1 SAASQRSNPADDA
14 ASGISD
20 AAKSGGRGGA
30 ARTASRQSQGSGGG
44 GGSRVNF
51 PASVR
56 SEAGSGRQQ
65 RPGGGGAAAAA
76 EDAPSRPFRMPADND
91 IFALRD
97 QERRRKKQ
105 ERERQKGLRV
115 HEKVPKKSS
124 ISFRQAALLE
134 AGPDGS
140 ERSLVSAEDP
150 THTMAVTRDRQIES
164 EALSDYIGKKR
175 EMFLLSYS
183 LGVKRDEMR
192 KLEEVAAA
200 EEKKLEMAEQYL
212 EEDASMFDEFLKENN
227 KNSAEAI
234 RIADEEAKAKL
245 QKVNEIKRLN
255 AQLTQMKS
263 EITKFEEQLRE
274 YLAYK
279 EFLERLMPEEER
291 QRRRARKEAK
301 AAAKAATATSAAPGA
316 ADREKTDVS
325 RASKASRA
333 GRVSIKESAGA
344 AGSSSQQK
352 EKTGTSLKALDEDEN
367 SRAALERFLAEVESD
382 DEEDLELY
390 FSKPQE
396 LLQIFT
402 ELEESNL
409 NLIQNCQESEETLE
423 ELRQSNQIL
432 SRRMD
437 RETKTLN
444 EQIDKLNKSIEREES
459 KARELEIK
467 CKLFS
472 FGKLDA
478 EEQEEMLQSLN
489 GKVEEV
495 YRACFGDNEASI
507 STLQMLTDI
516 ENRIEYLFQTLELL
530 PPELVEAA
538 QKSKDKE
545 RRLKAREDKK
555 EQERLRQEERVRRA
569 LERAKEPPKKYEG
582 RRVMARSN
590 PPAVR
595 KKDDGENERLNRE
608 EEEMQYF
615 FT

>member
-1 SAASQRSNPADDA
+1 MSAASQRSNPADDA

-51 PASVR
+51 PASR
-56 SEAGSGRQQ
+56 PAAAAGR
-65 RPGGGGAAAAA
+65 RRGGAAA

-150 THTMAVTRDRQIES
+150 THTMA
-164 EALSDYIGKKR
+164 
-175 EMFLLSYS
+175 MFLLSYS

-316 ADREKTDVS
+316 ADRGED
-325 RASKASRA
+325 
-333 GRVSIKESAGA
+333 GREPGQQGQQGGPGVHQGVGGSGRQQLA
-344 AGSSSQQK
+344 AEG
-352 EKTGTSLKALDEDEN
+352 EDRHLAEDEN

-382 DEEDLELY
+382 DEEVDLELY

-402 ELEESNL
+402 ELEESKP
-409 NLIQNCQESEETLE
+409 EPHP
-423 ELRQSNQIL
+423 ELPGVRGDPGGAARQLQPDPQPPDGQGDQDAQRANRQAST
-432 SRRMD
+432 SPSSAR
-437 RETKTLN
+437 
-444 EQIDKLNKSIEREES
+444 ES
-459 KARELEIK
+459 KARGRWRSSAS
-467 CKLFS
+467 CS
-472 FGKLDA
+472 HSGSWT
-478 EEQEEMLQSLN
+478 QRNRRRCCQSLN

-495 YRACFGDNEASI
+495 YRACFGDNERQH
-507 STLQMLTDI
+507 QMLTDI
-516 ENRIEYLFQTLELL
+516 ENRIEYLPWSCW

-569 LERAKEPPKKYEG
+569 LERS
-582 RRVMARSN
+582 RRSLQE
-590 PPAVR
+590 
-595 KKDDGENERLNRE
+595 KDDGENERLNRE

-615 FT
+615 FNLRPHLRPRCVTLEAGRDFAVSM

>member
-1 SAASQRSNPADDA
+1 MSAASHRSNPADDA

-140 ERSLVSAEDP
+140 ERSLVSADDP

-367 SRAALERFLAEVESD
+367 SRAALERFLAE
-382 DEEDLELY
+382 DLELY

-467 CKLFS
+467 C
-472 FGKLDA
+472 
-478 EEQEEMLQSLN
+478 N
-489 GKVEEV
+489 
-495 YRACFGDNEASI
+495 
-507 STLQMLTDI
+507 TLQMLTDI